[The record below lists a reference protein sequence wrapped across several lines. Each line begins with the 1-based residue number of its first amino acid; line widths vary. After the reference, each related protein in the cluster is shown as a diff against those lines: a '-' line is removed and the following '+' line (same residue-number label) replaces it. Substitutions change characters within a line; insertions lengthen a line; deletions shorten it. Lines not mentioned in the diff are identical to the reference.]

1 MGDSCIHGF
10 CGKFLLTFLGLES
23 PIMSANPE
31 DILNFW
37 IYVVGRDKWFRDDRT
52 LDATVRER
60 FLPAY
65 EMALKGELK
74 QWEETP
80 EGMLALMLLLDQFP
94 RRMFRGEPRA
104 FETDELALELA
115 RSAIIKHF
123 DDRIDKQYKL
133 LFYLPFLNSES
144 LGDQR
149 LALFYIRERTR
160 ENEWLS
166 LAEKN
171 FEIVQKF
178 GRFPQRNPIL
188 GREPTPEEAVFL
200 QKAVGGNA

>member
-1 MGDSCIHGF
+1 
-10 CGKFLLTFLGLES
+10 
-23 PIMSANPE
+23 MSATQE

-37 IYVVGRDKWFRDDRT
+37 IYVVGRERWFKEDFA
-52 LDATVRER
+52 LDQTISER

-65 EMALKGELK
+65 EQAAKGELK
-74 QWEETP
+74 SWEDTP

-94 RRMFRGEPRA
+94 RRMFRGTSRA
-104 FETDELALELA
+104 FETDELALDLA
-115 RSAIIKHF
+115 RDAIIKHF

-160 ENEWLS
+160 ENDWLT

-171 FEIVQKF
+171 FNIVERF

-188 GREPTPEEAVFL
+188 GRDPTPDEDAFL
-200 QKAVGGNA
+200 QKTGGGTT